1 MKIIENQFL
10 PFKGFKAITILN
22 MIFVR
27 KGTALDI
34 VDVNHENIHWQQEKE
49 MLIVGFYLWYLIE
62 FIVHFILCWNFK
74 KAYYNISFER
84 EAYYNE
90 MYIGYDKFRK
100 HYAWIK
106 FLCR

>member
-1 MKIIENQFL
+1 MKIIENRFL

-49 MLIVGFYLWYLIE
+49 LLVVGFYLWYAIE
-62 FIVHFILCWNFK
+62 FIVRFLGCWNLK
-74 KAYYNISFER
+74 KAYNKISFEQ
-84 EAYYNE
+84 EAYDNE
-90 MYIGYDKFRK
+90 MYLDYIPERK
-100 HYAWIK
+100 HFAWIK
-106 FLCR
+106 YLCR